1 MRFFFLAESPTETTG
16 RWNPPASLRQ
26 HLRALRFGA
35 EESFLLLP
43 PKGPAVEARLLEKG
57 DLELL
62 GTAMRPRLALLP
74 TTLATAWPKGARA
87 DELVRRATE
96 SGVQTILPLRTSRS
110 VAGKDA
116 FSPSKRARWQR
127 IMEEV
132 ASQCRRPELP
142 TLLEE
147 PLALDELPATMA
159 ARAPGAQG
167 YVLTPGTLPL
177 QLSLELNAP
186 RELWLAVGPEGG
198 FSAEEEELLQ
208 IGGFLAAGLAPT
220 VLRIEAAGPL
230 AIALC
235 QHHHLCRQSH

>member
-1 MRFFFLAESPTETTG
+1 MRFFFLAEPPTETTG
-16 RWNPPASLRQ
+16 RWNPPANLRQ
-26 HLRALRFGA
+26 HLRALRFGD
-35 EESFLLLP
+35 EENFLLLP
-43 PKGPAVEARLLEKG
+43 PEGPALEARLLEKG

-62 GTAMRPRLALLP
+62 GTTQRPRLPLLP

-96 SGVQTILPLRTSRS
+96 SGVQRILPLRTSRS

-147 PLALDELPATMA
+147 PLAVDELPATMA
-159 ARAPGAQG
+159 ARAPAAKG

-198 FSAEEEELLQ
+198 FSPEEEELLE

-230 AIALC
+230 AVALC
-235 QHHHLCRQSH
+235 QHHYLCRQGH